1 MDDIETV
8 VVGEGGPV
16 LANAFR
22 HGTVDAIAGAL
33 PDWLALQANGIEIR
47 DITPP
52 EMAEPPANSF
62 VLPQS
67 RAEALKEPL
76 QGFVRAWAKGAYVGQ
91 LDRPAAEMMARKLVP
106 EAWTHLELGKG
117 FPAGRLSLTDA
128 TTGEVRP

>member
-1 MDDIETV
+1 MDAVGETMDDIETV

-52 EMAEPPANSF
+52 EMAETPANSF
-62 VLPQS
+62 VLLKS
-67 RAEALKEPL
+67 RAEELKEPL
-76 QGFVRAWAKGAYVGQ
+76 QGFVRAWAKGAYVGK
-91 LDRPAAEMMARKLVP
+91 LDRQI
-106 EAWTHLELGKG
+106 
-117 FPAGRLSLTDA
+117 GRASCR
-128 TTGEVRP
+128 ERVCQYV